1 MLKLE
6 NVSKYYRSNDTVTQA
21 LRRISLSMHI
31 GEFVVITGESG
42 SGKSTL
48 LNVISGLDTY
58 EEGELYINNEETSYY
73 SKEDWEQYRSQ
84 YIGFIFQ
91 SYNIIDSYT
100 VYQNVMAA
108 LTIQGYEKSKRKDR
122 ALELIKRVGL
132 LDQAHQKS
140 STLSGGQKQRV
151 SIARALAK
159 DSPIIVADEPTGNL
173 DKESGKNIIELLKEI
188 SNDKLVV
195 MVTHSYEEVKKH
207 ATRRIRL
214 FDGEIV
220 EDKAI
225 KQTDEVTIDIPP
237 LQSGMAITEKIAM
250 AFRNL
255 FSMPKRLILSLS
267 IGIFIIAVFS
277 FAYGSYVQGMN
288 ESNISYSWHPVFQNN
303 DPSRLVVVR
312 WDEAAFTES
321 ELESFGDL
329 DRVLGV
335 IPFDPVWDLGFVD
348 TESMNYFEVFPS
360 VLLSANDLNNGR
372 LPNALNE
379 IVVSDDYGQVG
390 DTFNLVTQDEFW
402 RPMDNNTTPLSAYE
416 MTIVGTF
423 SGRYDNRA
431 YFYESFYE
439 ESYVQ
444 FQATKGQ
451 LSSAIY
457 YNNNLVADLFN
468 IRITIDNT
476 LSDGDVKINQ
486 GLVSQIDESGVLG
499 FNLTIDDFEDEVFN
513 LSFVHPLY
521 QNTLNIEVVE
531 IIESNEFEYDFNIVM
546 NANTLNA
553 LSAFESPQISLLVVD
568 NFDANRVIDAIDQD
582 IYHVMYPAEIDLY
595 GGFDMGIFG
604 RIMLT
609 FSVFFLLIAMYFL
622 TYVSLR
628 NIMRAR
634 KKDYVIYRSIGATQK
649 DLNHVTIF
657 EQVIIFMIAFIVVYI
672 LLFVNA
678 QLDTFIPNHLRYFGL
693 SNYLFIIMILLL
705 MAVGLGYRFNRKIFK
720 ESVIT
725 TLRLE

>member
-6 NVSKYYRSNDTVTQA
+6 NVSKYYRSNDSVTQA

-58 EEGELYINNEETSYY
+58 EEGELYINGEETSYY
-73 SKEDWEQYRSQ
+73 SKEDWEHYRSQ

-100 VYQNVMAA
+100 VFQNVMAA
-108 LTIQGYEKSKRKDR
+108 LTIQGYEKEKRKTR

-188 SNDKLVV
+188 SLDKLVV
-195 MVTHSYEEVKKH
+195 MVTHSYDEVKTH

-225 KQTDEVTIDIPP
+225 KKTEEKTIEVPP
-237 LQSGMAITEKIAM
+237 LKSGMTYTERLMM

-267 IGIFIIAVFS
+267 IGIFIITVFS
-277 FAYGSYVQGMN
+277 FSYGSYVQGIN
-288 ESNISYSWHPVFQNN
+288 DSNISSSWHPIFNNN

-312 WDEAAFTES
+312 WDEAPFTES
-321 ELESFGDL
+321 EIDAFEAL
-329 DRVLGV
+329 DDVLAV
-335 IPFDPVWDLGFVD
+335 TPFDPIWDLGYID
-348 TESMNYFEVFPS
+348 QETGNYFSVLPS
-360 VLLSANDLNNGR
+360 VLLKTNDLSEGR

-379 IVVSDDYGQVG
+379 IVVSDEFASLG
-390 DTFNLVTQDEFW
+390 DTLVLTNEDSFW
-402 RPMDNNTTPLSAYE
+402 RGPIDGENDSNGFVMEVVGVYAGNYDNTAYFHQTFYEDTKVQFDASSGLLSANLFYNNTLATELYGLS
-416 MTIVGTF
+416 V
-423 SGRYDNRA
+423 
-431 YFYESFYE
+431 
-439 ESYVQ
+439 
-444 FQATKGQ
+444 
-451 LSSAIY
+451 
-457 YNNNLVADLFN
+457 
-468 IRITIDNT
+468 TIDNDLT
-476 LSDGDVKINQ
+476 DNEIHINKP
-486 GLVSQIDESGVLG
+486 IFDMINESGVLG
-499 FNLTIDDFEDEVFN
+499 ANLETSDIEDESFNLNFI
-513 LSFVHPLY
+513 HPLY
-521 QNTLNIEVVE
+521 EEDYDVVIGEV
-531 IIESNEFEYDFNIVM
+531 ITGSEFDYGYGITM
-546 NANTLNA
+546 NQETLNA
-553 LSAFESPQISLLVVD
+553 LFTLQSPQITLVVLD
-568 NFDANRVIDAIDQD
+568 NFDARNVIGKIDQA
-582 IYHVMYPAEIDLY
+582 IYHPMYPAEIEVY
-595 GGFDMGIFG
+595 SGFDFGIFG

-609 FSVFFLLIAMYFL
+609 FSVFFLLIGMYFL
-622 TYVSLR
+622 TYIALR
-628 NIMRAR
+628 NIMKAR
-634 KKDYVIYRSIGATQK
+634 KKDYVIYRSIGASQK
-649 DLNHVTIF
+649 DLNSVTIF
-657 EQVIIFMIAFIVVYI
+657 EQIIIFFIAFIIVYA
-672 LLFVNA
+672 LLFINA
-678 QLDTFIPNHLRYFGL
+678 LLDTIIPNHLRYFSL
-693 SNYLFIIMILLL
+693 SNYLFVIVILLM
-705 MAVGLGYRFNRKIFK
+705 MAIGLGYRFNKRIFK

-725 TLRLE
+725 TLRVE

>member
-6 NVSKYYRSNDTVTQA
+6 NVSKYYRSNDSVTQA

-58 EEGELYINNEETSYY
+58 EEGELYINGEETSYY
-73 SKEDWEQYRSQ
+73 SKEDWEHYRSQ

-100 VYQNVMAA
+100 VFQNVMAA
-108 LTIQGYEKSKRKDR
+108 LTIQGYEKEKRKTR

-188 SNDKLVV
+188 SLDKLVV
-195 MVTHSYEEVKKH
+195 MVTHSYDEVKTH

-225 KQTDEVTIDIPP
+225 KKTEEKTIEVPP
-237 LQSGMAITEKIAM
+237 LKSGMTYTERLMM

-267 IGIFIIAVFS
+267 IGIFIITVFS
-277 FAYGSYVQGMN
+277 FSYGSYVQGIN
-288 ESNISYSWHPVFQNN
+288 DSNISSSWHPIFNNN

-312 WDEAAFTES
+312 WDEAPFTES
-321 ELESFGDL
+321 EIDAFEAL
-329 DRVLGV
+329 DDVLAV
-335 IPFDPVWDLGFVD
+335 TPFDPIWDLGYID
-348 TESMNYFEVFPS
+348 QETGNYFSVLPS
-360 VLLSANDLNNGR
+360 VLLKTNDLSEGR

-379 IVVSDDYGQVG
+379 IVVSDEFASLG
-390 DTFNLVTQDEFW
+390 DTLVLTNEDSFW
-402 RPMDNNTTPLSAYE
+402 RGPIDGDDDSNGFVMEVVGVYAGNYDNTAYFHQTFYEDTKVQFDASSGLLSANLFYNNTLATELYGLS
-416 MTIVGTF
+416 V
-423 SGRYDNRA
+423 
-431 YFYESFYE
+431 
-439 ESYVQ
+439 
-444 FQATKGQ
+444 
-451 LSSAIY
+451 
-457 YNNNLVADLFN
+457 
-468 IRITIDNT
+468 TIDNDLT
-476 LSDGDVKINQ
+476 DNEIHINKP
-486 GLVSQIDESGVLG
+486 IFDMINESGVLG
-499 FNLTIDDFEDEVFN
+499 ANLETSDIEDESFNLNFI
-513 LSFVHPLY
+513 HPLY
-521 QNTLNIEVVE
+521 EEDYDVVIGEV
-531 IIESNEFEYDFNIVM
+531 ITGSEFDYGYGITM
-546 NANTLNA
+546 NQETLNA
-553 LSAFESPQISLLVVD
+553 LFTLQSPQITLVVLD
-568 NFDANRVIDAIDQD
+568 NFDARNVIGKIDQA
-582 IYHVMYPAEIDLY
+582 IYHPMYPAEIEVY
-595 GGFDMGIFG
+595 SGFDFGIFG

-609 FSVFFLLIAMYFL
+609 FSVFFLLIGMYFL
-622 TYVSLR
+622 TYIALR
-628 NIMRAR
+628 NIMKAR
-634 KKDYVIYRSIGATQK
+634 KKDYVIYRSIGASQK
-649 DLNHVTIF
+649 DLNSVTIF
-657 EQVIIFMIAFIVVYI
+657 EQIIIFFIAFIIVYA
-672 LLFVNA
+672 LLFINA
-678 QLDTFIPNHLRYFGL
+678 LLDTIIPNHLRYFSL
-693 SNYLFIIMILLL
+693 SNYLFVIVILLM
-705 MAVGLGYRFNRKIFK
+705 MAIGLGYRFNKRIFK

-725 TLRLE
+725 TLRVE